1 MSNPVGFGT
10 HPDTVEGVRDTFH
23 QPSATSRVRAAEPT
37 RVIASV
43 GGPLVVAE
51 LTVAA
56 LNLSGIAALAVRLS
70 GWVLAATLV
79 MTTVVR
85 PLLTELA
92 TARMASQDSSVELH
106 RVLAEQ
112 GFRDRVERAL
122 AQTAAEPAAMR
133 AALRAAHELRPD
145 AEVTLLLAVPD
156 EPRVGWSVRLAEDE
170 LLPAR
175 PIPDTPGCAALAGN
189 TVVAIDSSAL
199 DACEHLD
206 DPDMAVS
213 ASCIP
218 LRLGDRVLGV
228 VSILQAPGERPDDHT
243 LELLE
248 WLVGRTGT
256 RITELRRLQGRR
268 SAFRED
274 AVTGLPGPD
283 ALDSHLRES
292 FRSLVPFCV
301 ALVDIDDFEG
311 FDHLWTDETIDDALR
326 TIAESLRLTLRPDD
340 VVCRIDRGR
349 FAVLL
354 GNCGAVHASLAL
366 ERVRE
371 SLALSLSVTGST
383 PFTFSAGVVESHR
396 AISIEDLLDQARSAT
411 RLAHGNGGNRVALA
425 HD

>member
-1 MSNPVGFGT
+1 
-10 HPDTVEGVRDTFH
+10 
-23 QPSATSRVRAAEPT
+23 
-37 RVIASV
+37 
-43 GGPLVVAE
+43 VVA
-51 LTVAA
+51 T
-56 LNLSGIAALAVRLS
+56 
-70 GWVLAATLV
+70 
-79 MTTVVR
+79 
-85 PLLTELA
+85 
-92 TARMASQDSSVELH
+92 
-106 RVLAEQ
+106 
-112 GFRDRVERAL
+112 
-122 AQTAAEPAAMR
+122 
-133 AALRAAHELRPD
+133 
-145 AEVTLLLAVPD
+145 
-156 EPRVGWSVRLAEDE
+156 
-170 LLPAR
+170 
-175 PIPDTPGCAALAGN
+175 
-189 TVVAIDSSAL
+189 DSSAI
-199 DACEHLD
+199 DACEHLE

-228 VSILQAPGERPDDHT
+228 VSIVQAPGEGPDEHT
-243 LELLE
+243 LEMLE
-248 WLVGRTGT
+248 WLVERTGT
-256 RITELRRLQGRR
+256 RISELRRLAGRR

-311 FDHLWTDETIDDALR
+311 IEHLWPDEHIDDALR
-326 TIAESLRLTLRPDD
+326 TIAGSLRLTLRPDD
-340 VVCRIDRGR
+340 VVCRIDHGR

-371 SLALSLSVTGST
+371 SLALSLSVAGST

-396 AISIEDLLDQARSAT
+396 ATSIEDLLEQARSAT